1 MPVGRTGD
9 RSGDLPR
16 GFRFVR
22 ALADSF
28 ITMISLAACVA
39 GSLLIALDG
48 GHEVN
53 AGEVIRQH
61 SELLAHSILLP
72 GLLLVPLLLAAGVYR
87 KKPAPAAR
95 RKAAAITLSVVASYG
110 VALLVHLFLEPA
122 SLATAAPVL
131 AVACALNWAG
141 CLGARTVKWLVTERF
156 HVRRKRPALKKPV
169 EKVLLIGGAGYIGSV
184 LARRLLEAGYQVRVL
199 DLLLFGK
206 APIAELYSH
215 PRFELFRGDF
225 RHVDAVI
232 HAVRGMDAVIH
243 LGAIVGDPACAAD
256 EETTLETNY
265 AATALVADVCKGYGV
280 SRFLFAS
287 TCSVYG
293 ASDEVVDEKSDLN
306 PVSLYAATKIDSEQ
320 ILLTCRG
327 AHFHPTILRLGT
339 AFGWSHRPRFDL
351 VVNLLTGKAF
361 FENKIVIYNQ
371 EQWRPFVH
379 TRDIS
384 RAFHLMLEAPLEAVS
399 GEIFNVGSE
408 ILNHRLEDVG
418 ATIRRLMPHV
428 EVQRESNTDI
438 RNYRVSFEKIR
449 ARLGFECETSLASGI
464 REIHHQLET
473 GQVSDYTS
481 KVYHNHKSGEPSQAS
496 VSKSLLAL
504 RRASNR
510 YAEQHQSQRKV
521 IARVS

>member
-1 MPVGRTGD
+1 
-9 RSGDLPR
+9 
-16 GFRFVR
+16 
-22 ALADSF
+22 
-28 ITMISLAACVA
+28 MISLAACVA

>member
-1 MPVGRTGD
+1 M
-9 RSGDLPR
+9 
-16 GFRFVR
+16 R

-28 ITMISLAACVA
+28 ITMVSLAACVA
-39 GSLLIALDG
+39 GSLLIALNG
-48 GHEVN
+48 GHEAN
-53 AGEVIRQH
+53 AAELIRQH
-61 SELLAHSILLP
+61 GELLARSILLP
-72 GLLLVPLLLAAGVYR
+72 GLLLVPLLLAARGYG
-87 KKPAPAAR
+87 KKPAPAGR
-95 RKAAAITLSVVASYG
+95 RKAAAITLSVAASYG

-122 SLATAAPVL
+122 SLAPAAPVL
-131 AVACALNWAG
+131 AVACALNLTG
-141 CLGARTVKWLVTERF
+141 CLGARTAKGLVTERF
-156 HVRRKRPALKKPV
+156 HALRKRPALGKPV
-169 EKVLLIGGAGYIGSV
+169 KKVLLIGGAGYIGSV
-184 LARRLLEAGYQVRVL
+184 LTRRLLESGYQVRVL
-199 DLLLFGK
+199 DLLLFGR
-206 APIAELYSH
+206 ASIDELCSH

-256 EETTLETNY
+256 EKTTLETNY

-280 SRFLFAS
+280 SRFIFAS

-293 ASDEVVDEKSDLN
+293 TSDEVVDEKSDLH

-327 AHFHPTILRLGT
+327 EQFHPTILRLGT

-379 TRDIS
+379 TRDIA
-384 RAFHLMLEAPLEAVS
+384 RAFHSVLEAPLEAVS

-408 ILNHRLEDVG
+408 TLNHRLGDVG
-418 ATIRRLMPHV
+418 AAIRQLMPHV
-428 EVQRESNTDI
+428 EVVRESNADS

-449 ARLGFECETSLASGI
+449 SRLGFECETSLASGI
-464 REIHHQLET
+464 REIHQQLEA

-481 KVYHNHKSGEPSQAS
+481 KVYHNHKAGEPSQAS
-496 VSKSLLAL
+496 VSQSLLAL
-504 RRASNR
+504 RRASSR
-510 YAEQHQSQRKV
+510 YAEQHQSQRK
-521 IARVS
+521 IMARVS